1 MIFDLMMALLQ
12 WASDNRAML
21 TQYTALKPTS

>member
-12 WASDNRAML
+12 WASDNCAMIA
-21 TQYTALKPTS
+21 QYATMKPTS